1 MHKAKFSPYS
11 FSVIKDGNSYEYRVT
26 RYPSTV
32 ILAGGWM
39 NTRKAAEKQ
48 ARLEIA
54 ALERAAE
61 SQAA

>member
-1 MHKAKFSPYS
+1 MRKSKCSPYS
-11 FSVIKDGNSYEYRVT
+11 FIVIKDGNLYEYQVT
-26 RYPSTV
+26 RYPFTT

-54 ALERAAE
+54 SLERAAE
-61 SQAA
+61 SRAA